1 MKHRFNFLTLLLVL
15 FTIPA
20 GIFARESK
28 FTKRGSGPLF
38 WNMYQYNFRYG
49 TSMPEDVW
57 KKNID
62 WLAEEFLPYGY
73 DMAATDGWLF
83 NLNSIDQYGYLTK
96 YDSSWTYG
104 LKYWGDYL
112 KSKGMRFGFYFNP
125 LWVPK
130 AAYVQNNNIK
140 GTSIPITDVVGTTK
154 FEDHLYWIDTDKPGA
169 EQWVKGCIR
178 TMIDQGIELLKIDF
192 LGYYER
198 DYGTNRYIK
207 ALKWM
212 AEEAGDEMLL
222 SCSVPNC
229 RNDARNE
236 IIYADMIRISTD
248 CDGGGWWFISDKERG
263 QVNESGQGDKY
274 RSAFDGLIGWA
285 DIIGVK
291 GQTIMDPDFVQLNT
305 LASDAEREFHISMLL
320 VSGSPIGITDQ
331 YNTIG
336 DCAKFYKNTEMLELN
351 KLGFVGKPLSTS
363 IWDKQNSSRWIGQ
376 LPDGDWIVGL
386 FNRESTVLE
395 YGIDFEKEL
404 GIKGGKVKNV
414 RDLWLHQDLGAMS
427 GRYSV
432 RLEPHSCKVLRI
444 KPNSKRYKAAVASLR
459 NGAVI
464 NR

>member
-1 MKHRFNFLTLLLVL
+1 
-15 FTIPA
+15 
-20 GIFARESK
+20 
-28 FTKRGSGPLF
+28 
-38 WNMYQYNFRYG
+38 
-49 TSMPEDVW
+49 
-57 KKNID
+57 
-62 WLAEEFLPYGY
+62 
-73 DMAATDGWLF
+73 
-83 NLNSIDQYGYLTK
+83 
-96 YDSSWTYG
+96 
-104 LKYWGDYL
+104 
-112 KSKGMRFGFYFNP
+112 
-125 LWVPK
+125 
-130 AAYVQNNNIK
+130 
-140 GTSIPITDVVGTTK
+140 
-154 FEDHLYWIDTDKPGA
+154 
-169 EQWVKGCIR
+169 
-178 TMIDQGIELLKIDF
+178 
-192 LGYYER
+192 
-198 DYGTNRYIK
+198 
-207 ALKWM
+207 
-212 AEEAGDEMLL
+212 
-222 SCSVPNC
+222 
-229 RNDARNE
+229 
-236 IIYADMIRISTD
+236 MIRISTD

-386 FNRESTVLE
+386 FNRESTVL
-395 YGIDFEKEL
+395 
-404 GIKGGKVKNV
+404 
-414 RDLWLHQDLGAMS
+414 DLGAMS

>member
-1 MKHRFNFLTLLLVL
+1 
-15 FTIPA
+15 
-20 GIFARESK
+20 
-28 FTKRGSGPLF
+28 
-38 WNMYQYNFRYG
+38 
-49 TSMPEDVW
+49 
-57 KKNID
+57 
-62 WLAEEFLPYGY
+62 
-73 DMAATDGWLF
+73 
-83 NLNSIDQYGYLTK
+83 
-96 YDSSWTYG
+96 
-104 LKYWGDYL
+104 
-112 KSKGMRFGFYFNP
+112 MRFGFYFNP

-222 SCSVPNC
+222 SYSVPNC

-285 DIIGVK
+285 DIILSL
-291 GQTIMDPDFVQLNT
+291 I
-305 LASDAEREFHISMLL
+305 HI
-320 VSGSPIGITDQ
+320 
-331 YNTIG
+331 
-336 DCAKFYKNTEMLELN
+336 
-351 KLGFVGKPLSTS
+351 
-363 IWDKQNSSRWIGQ
+363 
-376 LPDGDWIVGL
+376 
-386 FNRESTVLE
+386 
-395 YGIDFEKEL
+395 
-404 GIKGGKVKNV
+404 
-414 RDLWLHQDLGAMS
+414 
-427 GRYSV
+427 
-432 RLEPHSCKVLRI
+432 
-444 KPNSKRYKAAVASLR
+444 
-459 NGAVI
+459 
-464 NR
+464 

>member
-222 SCSVPNC
+222 SYSVPNC

-305 LASDAEREFHISMLL
+305 LASDA
-320 VSGSPIGITDQ
+320 
-331 YNTIG
+331 
-336 DCAKFYKNTEMLELN
+336 
-351 KLGFVGKPLSTS
+351 
-363 IWDKQNSSRWIGQ
+363 
-376 LPDGDWIVGL
+376 
-386 FNRESTVLE
+386 
-395 YGIDFEKEL
+395 
-404 GIKGGKVKNV
+404 
-414 RDLWLHQDLGAMS
+414 
-427 GRYSV
+427 
-432 RLEPHSCKVLRI
+432 
-444 KPNSKRYKAAVASLR
+444 
-459 NGAVI
+459 
-464 NR
+464 

>member
-1 MKHRFNFLTLLLVL
+1 MRECIFFLCLWC
-15 FTIPA
+15 
-20 GIFARESK
+20 GI
-28 FTKRGSGPLF
+28 
-38 WNMYQYNFRYG
+38 
-49 TSMPEDVW
+49 
-57 KKNID
+57 I
-62 WLAEEFLPYGY
+62 
-73 DMAATDGWLF
+73 
-83 NLNSIDQYGYLTK
+83 
-96 YDSSWTYG
+96 
-104 LKYWGDYL
+104 
-112 KSKGMRFGFYFNP
+112 
-125 LWVPK
+125 
-130 AAYVQNNNIK
+130 
-140 GTSIPITDVVGTTK
+140 
-154 FEDHLYWIDTDKPGA
+154 
-169 EQWVKGCIR
+169 
-178 TMIDQGIELLKIDF
+178 
-192 LGYYER
+192 
-198 DYGTNRYIK
+198 
-207 ALKWM
+207 
-212 AEEAGDEMLL
+212 
-222 SCSVPNC
+222 
-229 RNDARNE
+229 
-236 IIYADMIRISTD
+236 
-248 CDGGGWWFISDKERG
+248 GG
-263 QVNESGQGDKY
+263 
-274 RSAFDGLIGWA
+274 A